1 MKALTLAFQDD
12 PRFAELK
19 NTGMNQV
26 VSTMYGGWIAGSPHF

>member
-12 PRFAELK
+12 PRFTELK
-19 NTGMNQV
+19 NTGMKWA